1 MAQAQ
6 SKTKLNET
14 GADALGDTDSPPA
27 WAVADADSQQ
37 LAEFRGVASSQWRR
51 KLTGPELLRY
61 VAEEARKMEG
71 REDEAMVLEIAA
83 QIATSSTLEDVL
95 SGAET
100 IKGRE
105 ILDTILAIEAIKF
118 TESEFKEGCPYF
130 AVCRGRDTKTGT
142 METITIGGWRA
153 VLQLAWMHYSAT
165 ELMHDSPYLASAEDP
180 DAIERQTYPFHFKMQ
195 TVDTRAGRT
204 MNKLVHPMH

>member
-1 MAQAQ
+1 MAQQKGTGKA
-6 SKTKLNET
+6 TT
-14 GADALGDTDSPPA
+14 TVGADLGEGQDLSE
-27 WAVADADSQQ
+27 WAVTDPAAQQ
-37 LAEFRGVASSQWRR
+37 LAEFRGVSSSQWRR
-51 KLTGPELLRY
+51 KLSGPELLLY
-61 VAEEARKMEG
+61 VRDEARKMEG
-71 REDEAMVLEIAA
+71 REDEAMVLDIAA
-83 QIATSSTLEDVL
+83 QIASSSTLEDVL

-100 IKGRE
+100 TKGRE

-130 AVCRGRDTKTGT
+130 AVCRGRDTKTGN

-165 ELMHDSPYLASAEDP
+165 ELMHDSPYLASPEDP

-195 TVDTRAGRT
+195 TVDTLSGRT